1 MSMAVARGQI
11 MHKLTEPELAPK
23 GATMRTIKAL
33 VADDEPL
40 ARERILSLLQGE
52 SGIEV
57 LGECRDGHE
66 AIAAIRQLSPD
77 LVFLDVQMPGADGFE
92 VLSAVG
98 PERMPMVIFVTAY
111 DQHALKA
118 FEVRALDYLLKPFDR
133 ERFHSAVQRARTSL
147 EQQETG
153 DLGRRLLAL
162 VKDLRPATPKTDRI
176 VVKSA
181 GRLFFLRADEID
193 WIEAAG
199 NYARLHVG
207 TDSHLLRETM
217 NSLEA
222 RLDPERF
229 FRIHRSRIVNME
241 RIQELQPWFNGEYVV
256 ILRNGTRLT
265 LSRGYR
271 EKLQERLGRAI

>member
-1 MSMAVARGQI
+1 
-11 MHKLTEPELAPK
+11 
-23 GATMRTIKAL
+23 MRTIKTL
-33 VADDEPL
+33 VVDDEPL
-40 ARERILSLLQGE
+40 ARERVLSLLNGE

-57 LGECRDGHE
+57 LGECRDGQE

-77 LVFLDVQMPGADGFE
+77 LVFLDVQMPGANGFE

-98 PERMPMVIFVTAY
+98 VDHMPMVIFVTAY

-133 ERFHSAVQRARTSL
+133 ERFQSALQRARTSI

-162 VKDLRPATPKTDRI
+162 VKDLRPAAPKSDRI

-207 TDSHLLRETM
+207 SEAHLLRETM
-217 NSLEA
+217 TSLEG

-271 EKLQERLGRAI
+271 EKLQERLGKAI